1 MEENMTLRLLTGG
14 ESHGPGY
21 IMILDGLPAGL
32 YLHEEMI
39 NRDLARR
46 QKGAG
51 AGLRMKI
58 ENDRVK
64 FIGGILENRTTG
76 GPVSFFIENIDHANW
91 RGRPVDPFVVPR
103 PGHVDLAAAV
113 KYGYDDLRPGLE
125 RASARETAARVAA
138 GAVCR
143 QLLSQFNI
151 RVGGFVS
158 SIGPVTAGLSR
169 LSLDECIEQ
178 ALQSNVLCPD
188 EGASREM
195 EEAIGLS
202 AQKGDTLGGV
212 IEVAALG
219 VPAGLGSFVQWD
231 RRLDARLAMAVM
243 SIPAVKGLEFGP
255 AFENARLS
263 GSEVQDAIQIEDGEL
278 SRLTNR
284 AGGLEGG
291 VTNGQPL
298 YVRVAFK
305 PIPTLRMSLPSVN
318 LADGNLQGSVYER
331 SDTCQVPRA
340 VVVVEAMVAYVLAD
354 ALIEKLG
361 GDTIDEMKLRC
372 TNLRSLR
379 VDELRLS
386 GTAHVYWPDE
396 EEEE

>member
-1 MEENMTLRLLTGG
+1 MTLRLLTGG

-21 IMILDGLPAGL
+21 VMILDGLPAGL
-32 YLHEEMI
+32 TVNEEII

-46 QKGAG
+46 QIGAG

-64 FIGGILENRTTG
+64 IIGGILENRTTG
-76 GPVSFFIENIDHANW
+76 GPVSIFIGNIDHANW

-113 KYGYDDLRPGLE
+113 KYDYDDLRPGLE

-151 RVGGFVS
+151 RIGGFVN
-158 SIGPVTAGLSR
+158 SIGQVTADLSR
-169 LSLDECIEQ
+169 LPLDQCIEL
-178 ALQSNVLCPD
+178 ALQSSVLCPD
-188 EGASREM
+188 VNASGLMEGAIDL
-195 EEAIGLS
+195 A
-202 AQKGDTLGGV
+202 AKKGDTLGGV

-219 VPAGLGSFVQWD
+219 LPAGLGSFVQWD
-231 RRLDARLAMAVM
+231 CRLDARLAMAIM

-255 AFENARLS
+255 AFENARLC
-263 GSEVQDAIQIEDGEL
+263 GSEVQDAILNKDGEL
-278 SRLTNR
+278 SRPTNR

-298 YVRVAFK
+298 YMRVAFK

-318 LADGNLQGSVYER
+318 LADGNLQSSVYER
-331 SDTCQVPRA
+331 SDTCPVPRA
-340 VVVVEAMVAYVLAD
+340 VVVVEAMAAFVLAD

-361 GDTIDEMKLRC
+361 GDTLNEMKQRYS
-372 TNLRSLR
+372 TLRSLH
-379 VDELRLS
+379 VDELKIS
-386 GTAHVYWPDE
+386 GTPHVFWPGE
-396 EEEE
+396 EEEG